1 MDIKKFLP
9 YIGAFLAAVLAVAA
23 LVTALSGHSDT
34 PESWDA
40 LTSSVKQVGTAAD
53 LTATT
58 AVTNKDE
65 KVCIVAKT
73 VSGLAGGV
81 ADSVGAV
88 KLGTCRIP
96 DVSVDVS
103 ACLTP
108 AAVTVTAEA
117 PVAADATATPA
128 PETTEAAPVAVA
140 TTLPA
145 PEAAPAADA
154 TAPATETTE
163 AAPVATVS
171 ADTAALVDS
180 TVSPLVVLIQGVV
193 SKSDATPTS
202 KAWATGV
209 LAWIDSGRPSIVA
222 LVENPAEGKLS
233 FKGVDIEG
241 CTP

>member
-103 ACLTP
+103 SCLTP
-108 AAVTVTAEA
+108 APAVTVTAEA

-128 PETTEAAPVAVA
+128 PETTEAAP
-140 TTLPA
+140 
-145 PEAAPAADA
+145 AADA
-154 TAPATETTE
+154 TTPTTETTE